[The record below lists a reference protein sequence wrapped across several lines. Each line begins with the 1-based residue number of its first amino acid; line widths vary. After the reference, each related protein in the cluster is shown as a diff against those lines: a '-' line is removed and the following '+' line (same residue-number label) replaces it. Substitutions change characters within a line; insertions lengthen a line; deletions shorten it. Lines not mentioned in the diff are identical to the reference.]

1 MSAPRFFCDI
11 PLMAD
16 SAIVLPAAVAHHAVQ
31 VLRLSAGASITLF
44 DGTGGEY
51 PAILEPDGRQTL
63 ARLGQHD
70 PREAELGGQIT
81 LVQGLPS
88 GDKMDWIVEK
98 AIELGVH
105 RIVTIAATRSVL
117 RLSGDRLAKR
127 LVHWQRIARA
137 ACEQCQRNRVPE
149 IEAPVS
155 LREWLAASS
164 SSGECV
170 MGQPDAA
177 LRLPEWLSARPA
189 LSAVSILVGP
199 EGGWSEEEREA
210 AKGHGVTPLKMG
222 SRILRTETAGLAL
235 IATVSALAGWQT

>member
-11 PLMAD
+11 PLLAN
-16 SAIVLPAAVAHHAVQ
+16 SLVTLPTAVAHHAVQ
-31 VLRLSAGASITLF
+31 VLRLGAGASITLF
-44 DGTGGEY
+44 NGTGGEY
-51 PAILEPDGRQTL
+51 PAILEFDGRQTL
-63 ARLGQHD
+63 AHLGQHD
-70 PREAELGGQIT
+70 VREAELGGEIT

-127 LVHWQRIARA
+127 LVHWQRIARS
-137 ACEQCQRNRVPE
+137 ACEQCRRNRVPE
-149 IEAPVS
+149 IEAPVL
-155 LREWLAASS
+155 LREWLAASP
-164 SSGECV
+164 SGER
-170 MGQPDAA
+170 MMAHPEAA
-177 LRLPEWLSARPA
+177 LALPEWLSGRPG
-189 LSAVSILVGP
+189 LSSLSILVGP

-210 AKGHGVTPLKMG
+210 AGACGVTPLKMG
-222 SRILRTETAGLAL
+222 SRVLRTETAGLAL